1 MLICYPTRDLYLP
14 ADHLGIAL
22 ITISLL
28 GIALHMLNTYMH
40 ELPLCMFHQNIATL
54 LENCDR
60 AALRMQEHTCPHLGK
75 RFRLNPL
82 GIIIFHYLR

>member
-1 MLICYPTRDLYLP
+1 
-14 ADHLGIAL
+14 
-22 ITISLL
+22 
-28 GIALHMLNTYMH
+28 MH
-40 ELPLCMFHQNIATL
+40 ELPLCVFHQNIATL